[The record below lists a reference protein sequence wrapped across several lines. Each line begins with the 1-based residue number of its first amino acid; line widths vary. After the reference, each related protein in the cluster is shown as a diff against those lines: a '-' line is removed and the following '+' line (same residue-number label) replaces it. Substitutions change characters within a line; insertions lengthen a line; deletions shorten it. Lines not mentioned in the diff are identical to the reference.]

1 MKKIL
6 TFLAVATMAAASQ
19 AASLAW
25 GGYVMNSADGAQT
38 AQAGSIISLYQ
49 LSDASAA
56 ITEYNKD
63 TGAITAGSSTI
74 APVATHELTSDEAAA
89 YQFTDVYSRADAD
102 GGVNG
107 NWAVILY
114 DPTTPNGFSSYVTSV
129 SGVSD
134 TGQAGSIVDTSWN
147 IGANMGGTV
156 IPEPTTVALLAL
168 GLAAL
173 GLKRKVA

>member
-6 TFLAVATMAAASQ
+6 TFLAVAIVAAASQ
-19 AASLAW
+19 AASLNW

-38 AQAGSIISLYQ
+38 AQAGSIIGLYQ
-49 LSDASAA
+49 LPDASAA
-56 ITEYNKD
+56 ITVYDKD
-63 TGAITAGSSTI
+63 TGEIKAGDSTI
-74 APVATHELTSDEAAA
+74 APVATHELTTDEAAA
-89 YQFTDVYSRADAD
+89 YQFLDNFSRTDAQ

-107 NWAVILY
+107 NWAMVIY
-114 DPTTPNGFSSYVTSV
+114 DPTTPDVFGSSKYTV
-129 SGVSD
+129 SGITDS
-134 TGQAGSIVDTSWN
+134 TGSGTIEDLSWA
-147 IGANMGGTV
+147 IGGTMGGTV

>member
-6 TFLAVATMAAASQ
+6 TFLAVAIVAAASQ

-25 GGYVMNSADGAQT
+25 GGYVMNSADAAQT

-56 ITEYNKD
+56 ITVYNKD
-63 TGAITAGSSTI
+63 TGEITAGGSTI
-74 APVATHELTSDEAAA
+74 APSATHKLTTDEAAA
-89 YQFTDVYSRADAD
+89 YEFTEVYSRADAD

-114 DPTTPNGFSSYVTSV
+114 DPTTPNGFSSSV
-129 SGVSD
+129 FTASGASD
-134 TGQAGSIVDTSWN
+134 NTGAASIVDASWN